1 MKKSSSRLRKEKKMT
16 NGEKLQEI
24 FPNNCGPRENAY
36 GRIYMGII
44 SGNQEVDFYCDKDWW
59 HSKYEEKEG
68 K

>member
-1 MKKSSSRLRKEKKMT
+1 MT

-24 FPNNCGPRENAY
+24 FPNNCGPRGNAY